1 MIDRFTLRELE
12 DAFQRAVALPPAD
25 RGLFLDRECRLT
37 LRAHVE
43 RLIDADS
50 RANEIFNPTHS
61 GDAAVADGRTSI
73 GRWRLIERIGSGGLG
88 VVYRASCECD
98 GVTLQAAVKI
108 LRPGLS
114 ALLHTRFVQERSILA
129 GLDHPYIARLIDVGA
144 DECGTSFLAM
154 EFVEGLPLDLYLEQR
169 HPAFSERLELF
180 AKICDAAAFLH
191 EHAIVH
197 GDLKPSNVMV
207 RADGTPKLLDFG
219 TAQLVNGGRDTSE
232 AFARSMMTPAYAS
245 PEQIAGLGPSA
256 RGDVYSL
263 GCVLKEILGSRTLC
277 GDLVAI
283 RDKCLASSPERRYES
298 PRQLA
303 ADLDRYRRRLPI
315 GARPRSASYV
325 AAKFIRRNRT
335 VCAVASLAVASLIAG
350 ALVSRHNAT
359 RAQRYADQY
368 RSVVTRLVRDE
379 PAPGTPDA
387 EQRAAFAAGVADVI
401 AQMERMQPPPLA
413 DLAIAWRRV
422 SYAQAARGQTPESI
436 ASIERS
442 IHWARRY
449 AETSVTPDAMS
460 QLAESLLHAATL
472 QRRRSNPAEASR
484 LASEAVE
491 IVDTLP
497 QSRRRVLERTPQFVR
512 ALLPVARLRA
522 RSGDVAGGRALLL
535 RGIDLGRRMGK
546 TEELRTTLNRVW
558 FERAVGA
565 TAQAVAACADAKS
578 IGITTERLE
587 TLCGAS
593 RTSARRGGE
602 ANAGQQSDRLE
613 RQLLQD
619 PERYD
624 DRLQLARRK
633 LQLARFA
640 IDKGDTV
647 RARDQVEQARVL
659 AEGLLREDPE
669 SRPLQ
674 QLVERIA
681 RVNTRIATD

>member
-1 MIDRFTLRELE
+1 
-12 DAFQRAVALPPAD
+12 
-25 RGLFLDRECRLT
+25 
-37 LRAHVE
+37 
-43 RLIDADS
+43 
-50 RANEIFNPTHS
+50 
-61 GDAAVADGRTSI
+61 
-73 GRWRLIERIGSGGLG
+73 
-88 VVYRASCECD
+88 
-98 GVTLQAAVKI
+98 
-108 LRPGLS
+108 
-114 ALLHTRFVQERSILA
+114 
-129 GLDHPYIARLIDVGA
+129 
-144 DECGTSFLAM
+144 
-154 EFVEGLPLDLYLEQR
+154 
-169 HPAFSERLELF
+169 
-180 AKICDAAAFLH
+180 
-191 EHAIVH
+191 
-197 GDLKPSNVMV
+197 
-207 RADGTPKLLDFG
+207 
-219 TAQLVNGGRDTSE
+219 
-232 AFARSMMTPAYAS
+232 MMTPAYAS

-263 GCVLKEILGSRTLC
+263 GCVLKEILGSRRPC

-283 RDKCLASSPERRYES
+283 RDKCLASSAERRYES

-315 GARPRSASYV
+315 GARPRSGSYV

-413 DLAIAWRRV
+413 DLTSAWRRV
-422 SYAQAARGQTPESI
+422 SYAQAARGRTPESI

-442 IHWARRY
+442 VHWARRY
-449 AETSVTPDAMS
+449 VETSVTPDAGS

-472 QRRRSNPAEASR
+472 QRRRSNPSEAGR

-497 QSRRRVLERTPQFVR
+497 KSSRRVLECTPQFVR

-546 TEELRTTLNRVW
+546 TEHLRTTLNRVW

-593 RTSARRGGE
+593 RNSARLGRE

-647 RARDQVEQARVL
+647 RARDQVEEARVL

-681 RVNTRIATD
+681 RVNTRIGTDRLAERERDRCDIFGCPSPISRPDKNH

>member
-1 MIDRFTLRELE
+1 
-12 DAFQRAVALPPAD
+12 
-25 RGLFLDRECRLT
+25 
-37 LRAHVE
+37 H
-43 RLIDADS
+43 
-50 RANEIFNPTHS
+50 
-61 GDAAVADGRTSI
+61 
-73 GRWRLIERIGSGGLG
+73 
-88 VVYRASCECD
+88 
-98 GVTLQAAVKI
+98 
-108 LRPGLS
+108 
-114 ALLHTRFVQERSILA
+114 
-129 GLDHPYIARLIDVGA
+129 
-144 DECGTSFLAM
+144 
-154 EFVEGLPLDLYLEQR
+154 
-169 HPAFSERLELF
+169 
-180 AKICDAAAFLH
+180 
-191 EHAIVH
+191 
-197 GDLKPSNVMV
+197 
-207 RADGTPKLLDFG
+207 
-219 TAQLVNGGRDTSE
+219 
-232 AFARSMMTPAYAS
+232 
-245 PEQIAGLGPSA
+245 
-256 RGDVYSL
+256 
-263 GCVLKEILGSRTLC
+263 
-277 GDLVAI
+277 
-283 RDKCLASSPERRYES
+283 
-298 PRQLA
+298 
-303 ADLDRYRRRLPI
+303 
-315 GARPRSASYV
+315 
-325 AAKFIRRNRT
+325 
-335 VCAVASLAVASLIAG
+335 
-350 ALVSRHNAT
+350 AT

-379 PAPGTPDA
+379 PAPGAPAA

-413 DLAIAWRRV
+413 DLASAWRRV
-422 SYAQAARGQTPESI
+422 SYAQAARGRTSESI

-449 AETSVTPDAMS
+449 AETSVTPDAGS

-472 QRRRSNPAEASR
+472 QRRRSNPAEAGR

-491 IVDTLP
+491 IVDSLP
-497 QSRRRVLERTPQFVR
+497 QSSRRVLERTPQFVR

-522 RSGDVAGGRALLL
+522 RTGDVAGGRELLL

-546 TEELRTTLNRVW
+546 TEQLRTTLNLVW

-578 IGITTERLE
+578 IGIITERLE

-593 RTSARRGGE
+593 RNAARLGRE

-659 AEGLLREDPE
+659 ADGLLREDPE
-669 SRPLQ
+669 SWPLQ

-681 RVNTRIATD
+681 GV